1 MEQSPFRETN
11 QFSASQEISPLYGTQ
26 ISLQHSQVPVRILSP
41 YQWINPGLRHQFI
54 FHNMI
59 RFYGEELFAHHQN
72 PKLDCHP
79 LLAVHDSLFNIFKAT
94 LHIGVRSF
102 VHNLR
107 TCHAVV
113 SGFHLSWLYCKVWWI
128 YYNNWFRRWIVSMY
142 NKHYCFHSSWYVS
155 FLGTSGKITYQALHL
170 PLQILCFQS
179 LNIVYWVKRYV

>member
-1 MEQSPFRETN
+1 VYKFVYLEDYLNCPKYVGTDVKNVLPYILCCISYLLTGSMEQSPFRETN

-79 LLAVHDSLFNIFKAT
+79 LLAVHDCLFNIFKAT
-94 LHIGVRSF
+94 LHI
-102 VHNLR
+102 
-107 TCHAVV
+107 
-113 SGFHLSWLYCKVWWI
+113 
-128 YYNNWFRRWIVSMY
+128 
-142 NKHYCFHSSWYVS
+142 
-155 FLGTSGKITYQALHL
+155 
-170 PLQILCFQS
+170 
-179 LNIVYWVKRYV
+179 